1 MATEDYMKHP
11 SHPIEPDPTK
21 SRPGGKNEPGIEQP
35 CMRIESLF
43 QLLRQALHAGSPVDG
58 DHGSGEKYHSR
69 IGAHQVRM
77 KGLHAVFSGYRAEPN
92 NLQCSAVGRRKGCYN
107 YPQRR

>member
-1 MATEDYMKHP
+1 
-11 SHPIEPDPTK
+11 
-21 SRPGGKNEPGIEQP
+21 
-35 CMRIESLF
+35 
-43 QLLRQALHAGSPVDG
+43 
-58 DHGSGEKYHSR
+58 
-69 IGAHQVRM
+69 M